1 MVIKVDGFKVVI
13 IEPKP
18 TPKEFRERLLWSAY
32 KVKMGL
38 HDWTWKDRKA
48 A

>member
-1 MVIKVDGFKVVI
+1 MVIKVDGVKVTI

-18 TPKEFRERLLWSAY
+18 TLKEFQERLLWSAY
-32 KVKMGL
+32 KVKAGL
-38 HDWTWKDRKA
+38 VDWTWKEKRA